1 MVTNALENVNLKLK
15 KLVGSGFLSEKN
27 AYRKVKEF
35 HEDQIALYTQCVVC
49 NQMNKVK
56 LKYLNR
62 EKGLIEC
69 LEKFEDQSLEDK
81 ILSLEYHCIELGC
94 YTSELDAADFGK
106 IPNPELEEIQEIES
120 ASFLSFREVLCY
132 E

>member
-1 MVTNALENVNLKLK
+1 M
-15 KLVGSGFLSEKN
+15 GSGFLSQKN

-35 HEDQIALYTQCVVC
+35 HEDQIALYTQYVVRS
-49 NQMNKVK
+49 QMNKIK
-56 LKYLNR
+56 PKYLSR
-62 EKGLIEC
+62 GKGLIEC
-69 LEKFEDQSLEDK
+69 LEKFEDQSLQDK
-81 ILSLEYHCIELGC
+81 ILNLEYFCIELGC

-106 IPNPELEEIQEIES
+106 VLNPDLEEIQEIES